1 MKVVEWDRKENIS
14 KILID
19 ILEID
24 PKFSFD
30 RENEEIFFLYNNGVL
45 CGYAVIVLNDIAE
58 LKKIFILPKLR
69 NNGYGTFPF
78 VDNIDD
84 AIKLINS
91 AIKKY

>member
-19 ILEID
+19 LLEID

-30 RENEEIFFLYNNGVL
+30 KEKEDIYFLYNNEEL
-45 CGYAVIVLNDIAE
+45 YGYAILDFNDIAE

-69 NNGYGTFPF
+69 NNGYGTFF
-78 VDNIDD
+78 
-84 AIKLINS
+84 
-91 AIKKY
+91 